1 LKGKAEL
8 RDIFLKNKIKI
19 HEDLFMK
26 NIIQKIILFSK
37 SIYKNKPDV
46 IHAHLPESELIT
58 RFSFRFNAKFIIT
71 RHFGGQFYPRSQVAI
86 SSILGKI
93 ASKPASAVIAIS
105 ESVIINLINNRE
117 IYDNKKI
124 KLVYYGF
131 SRTEFLRETTLNNP
145 YAPTI
150 QDKIIIGTV
159 SRLSP
164 EKDLA
169 TLIKAF
175 HILIK
180 KLPNL
185 ELHIVGE
192 GELKDSLKYLCD
204 KLKLNRSVKFFG
216 KRPDIAYF
224 MSTLSVFVL
233 PSKYEGFGMVLLEA
247 ISFGLPCISFDCPS
261 GPRDIIKNNENGM
274 LIENYDNVETNESFE
289 IIVPIVDSYVKQI
302 LKLSNGKNGHGEA
315 RLYTGDNNSN
325 NEHIC
330 TKPWFINYPSNYKS
344 EIESLLDD
352 DEKFSKSCD
361 DRKGIVYT
369 AIDSCDKKL
378 LYISSSKLQHS
389 FINSSL

>member
-1 LKGKAEL
+1 MKIFHIITTIDRGGAENQLLILAKQQFILGHEVHVFYLKGKSEL
-8 RDIFLKNKIKI
+8 RDLFLKNKIKI

-26 NIIQKIILFSK
+26 NTIQKIILFSN
-37 SIYKNKPDV
+37 SIYRNKPDI
-46 IHAHLPESELIT
+46 IHAHLPESELIA
-58 RFSFRFNAKFIIT
+58 RFSIRLNAKFIIT
-71 RHFGGQFYPRSQVAI
+71 RHFGGQFYPRAHATL

-93 ASKPASAVIAIS
+93 ASKPATVVIAIS

-131 SRTEFLRETTLNNP
+131 SRMEFSRENTYNYP
-145 YAPTI
+145 HAPTI
-150 QDKIIIGTV
+150 QTKIIIGTV

-192 GELKDSLKYLCD
+192 GELKDSLKSLCD
-204 KLKLNRSVKFFG
+204 KLELSGSIKFFG
-216 KRPDIAYF
+216 KRPDISYF

-247 ISFGLPCISFDCPS
+247 MASRIKIVAAKNSAIYEVIGDKGAGVFFNTSNHDDLADKIFNTLNDESIDYLAEQNNRLSEFDQEGMCNK
-261 GPRDIIKNNENGM
+261 II
-274 LIENYDNVETNESFE
+274 E
-289 IIVPIVDSYVKQI
+289 IY
-302 LKLSNGKNGHGEA
+302 
-315 RLYTGDNNSN
+315 
-325 NEHIC
+325 
-330 TKPWFINYPSNYKS
+330 
-344 EIESLLDD
+344 
-352 DEKFSKSCD
+352 
-361 DRKGIVYT
+361 
-369 AIDSCDKKL
+369 
-378 LYISSSKLQHS
+378 SS
-389 FINSSL
+389 